1 MQVLQARDAIMHVQT
16 SAEQVVPRAR
26 RVGEESAATRGAHFP
41 DAEDSEEQSTRWLQR
56 VLCLCFCAARGEL
69 KAPDGGGGSDLLKLC
84 AAYVY
89 LLFACLPSL
98 LVTKRCPVGLPVPV
112 FVVKH
117 KRRGTQLWTSFLIG
131 TYLFIMK
138 AAYASYTMFA
148 FLFSS
153 DYRCTMDLYF
163 ESRWFNLLG
172 LATLE
177 YPLGTLCLEV
187 DVLYFNVGMLL

>member
-1 MQVLQARDAIMHVQT
+1 
-16 SAEQVVPRAR
+16 
-26 RVGEESAATRGAHFP
+26 
-41 DAEDSEEQSTRWLQR
+41 
-56 VLCLCFCAARGEL
+56 
-69 KAPDGGGGSDLLKLC
+69 
-84 AAYVY
+84 
-89 LLFACLPSL
+89 
-98 LVTKRCPVGLPVPV
+98 
-112 FVVKH
+112 
-117 KRRGTQLWTSFLIG
+117 
-131 TYLFIMK
+131 MK

-153 DYRCTMDLYF
+153 DYRCMMDLYF